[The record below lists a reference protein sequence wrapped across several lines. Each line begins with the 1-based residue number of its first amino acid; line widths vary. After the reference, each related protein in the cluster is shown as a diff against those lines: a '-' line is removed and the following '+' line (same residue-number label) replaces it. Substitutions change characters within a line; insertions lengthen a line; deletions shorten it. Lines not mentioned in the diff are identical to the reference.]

1 MYETENHIILCP
13 NFKVLSEKA
22 VNEIKNI
29 VSSQQSEKTI
39 ALDMG
44 NVCSISSAFLD
55 MINSY
60 SQKIA
65 LLNTPAEILVLLNL
79 TNSDKYVRLFTNII
93 DLEEDKR
100 ELRNRK
106 FAIV

>member
-13 NFKVLSEKA
+13 NFKMLTPKV
-22 VNEIKNI
+22 VGEILDVINT
-29 VSSQQSEKTI
+29 QLDEKTVAI
-39 ALDMG
+39 DMA
-44 NVCSISSAFLD
+44 NVCSISTAFLD
-55 MINSY
+55 MINSTPK
-60 SQKIA
+60 KIA
-65 LLNTPAEILVLLNL
+65 LLNTSAEILVLLNL
-79 TNSDKYVRLFTNII
+79 TDSDKYVRLFTNII